1 LHATGSIWWVGINL
15 NELEIAARFEKC
27 KCLSVVCVRLT
38 RAEQVCERL
47 KGAACRRST
56 RTTTTTDAFCHTPRS
71 LFRTQILI
79 SSLASLSCKTASR
92 LFLPYFLRHAIVKKQ
107 THHTN
112 THSGPCVSP
121 FLSEKAPC
129 SNVRAKAHAATYKSY
144 TPLCYF
150 QFAAKNMTRFLV
162 EKRKHF

>member
-1 LHATGSIWWVGINL
+1 MPFG
-15 NELEIAARFEKC
+15 
-27 KCLSVVCVRLT
+27 CVSASHDFWSWRT
-38 RAEQVCERL
+38 PL
-47 KGAACRRST
+47 KGSACRQ
-56 RTTTTTDAFCHTPRS
+56 TTMTDAFCHTPRS

-121 FLSEKAPC
+121 FLSKLSC
-129 SNVRAKAHAATYKSY
+129 SNVRAKAHAATHKNSDYTYTYITIFSALSKKNNNLKYNKKMCRFKAQSY
-144 TPLCYF
+144 S
-150 QFAAKNMTRFLV
+150 QTRN
-162 EKRKHF
+162 